1 MKRIIN
7 YIVITVTTL
16 FFNLSAADESGK
28 PVLTV
33 AGIVHIC
40 PQNKIALIERSKS
53 PKGLAL
59 FGGHVESRESP
70 EKAFHRE
77 LQEELNITQVENLE
91 LIGVHGDYG
100 RDPRQHSVE
109 ITYACTTTQMP
120 RAGSDAKSVN
130 LYDLHEIENR
140 QFAFDHGKI
149 LQNYIQKLNGCNP
162 CKSECD
168 IQ

>member
-1 MKRIIN
+1 MKKAISSFLIA
-7 YIVITVTTL
+7 VTIL
-16 FFNLSAADESGK
+16 SHNLTSADENDK

-33 AGIVHIC
+33 AGVVHIC
-40 PQNKIALIERSKS
+40 PQNKIALIERSKT

-77 LQEELNITQVENLE
+77 LQEELNITQVENLK
-91 LIGVHGDYG
+91 LLGVHGNYG

-109 ITYACTTTQMP
+109 ITYVCTTRQIP
-120 RAGSDAKSVN
+120 KAGSDAKAVH
-130 LYDLHEIENR
+130 LYDLHEIKHY

-149 LQNYIQKLNGCNP
+149 LQNYIQKLNNCNP
-162 CKSECD
+162 CERECN